1 MIDKGKYLYQ
11 EQAGVNLYTY
21 VTNTTT
27 L

>member
-1 MIDKGKYLYQ
+1 MIDKGKYLYP